1 MDLASKVLGFQFV
14 QERGISNH
22 ERFYQDSNDEG
33 NTTKQDVCQEKFQL

>member
-33 NTTKQDVCQEKFQL
+33 DTKKQDVCQEKFQL